1 MKRLLIRYEYHYHQ
15 ISSLSKKHH
24 HHKQPSSI
32 AIILK
37 WKPWAGT
44 WWPDLRRAWHCRPAG
59 WSSCSGSSRT
69 CTPEVWMVG
78 EVLWTWTEVLSHL
91 YKKIQCQPV
100 ARAVHRS
107 SWRSSCCR
115 QRTRSCSWIK
125 CIKGTFWKRAGLFF
139 QILKSRPVVS
149 TGASPCV
156 ELVTWETSDKT
167 WLPGLEVSHLRC

>member
-24 HHKQPSSI
+24 HHKQPPSI

-44 WWPDLRRAWHCRPAG
+44 WWPDLRRAWHCRQAG

-91 YKKIQCQPV
+91 YKKKYSVNLWHVRSIAAHGVV
-100 ARAVHRS
+100 AVVGRELEAAVESNVLKEHFGKGQGCFSRFWNLDLLYPQEPPLVLS
-107 SWRSSCCR
+107 SSHER
-115 QRTRSCSWIK
+115 QVTRPGCPD
-125 CIKGTFWKRAGLFF
+125 WK
-139 QILKSRPVVS
+139 S
-149 TGASPCV
+149 
-156 ELVTWETSDKT
+156 VT
-167 WLPGLEVSHLRC
+167 

>member
-44 WWPDLRRAWHCRPAG
+44 WWPDLRRAWHCPLAG
-59 WSSCSGSSRT
+59 WSACSGSSRT

-125 CIKGTFWKRAGLFF
+125 CIKGTFWKR
-139 QILKSRPVVS
+139 
-149 TGASPCV
+149 
-156 ELVTWETSDKT
+156 
-167 WLPGLEVSHLRC
+167 PGLLDFSRFWNLDLLYPQEPPLVLSSSHERQVTRPGCPDWKSVT